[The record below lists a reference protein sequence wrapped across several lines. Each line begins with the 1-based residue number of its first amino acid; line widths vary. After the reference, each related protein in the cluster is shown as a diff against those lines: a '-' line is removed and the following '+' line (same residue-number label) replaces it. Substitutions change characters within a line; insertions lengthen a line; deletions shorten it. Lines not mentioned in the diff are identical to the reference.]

1 MRTTREPIGVG
12 EDFEYR
18 TSGDT
23 FLAMQCN
30 SCGLVYLNPR
40 PDVSEF
46 ETIYPP
52 NYHAF
57 DFSEKDFGFVYK
69 IRSRLEAKRLLELC
83 EDLPTTRGFWM
94 SAAATVFI

>member
-1 MRTTREPIGVG
+1 MQGKPLKLIYVRCGVCGSDDAEPIGVG

-18 TSGDT
+18 TSDDT
-23 FLAMQCN
+23 FLAMCCN

-57 DFSEKDFGFVYK
+57 DFSEKDFGVVYW
-69 IRSRLEAKRLLELC
+69 RL
-83 EDLPTTRGFWM
+83 
-94 SAAATVFI
+94 